1 MDTEIIELCK
11 HRIEKAKGDLR
22 TAKSNYCLSPQK
34 LPKNKPNCL
43 TENKMVE
50 LPQNEKGV
58 KKRERKNTSCDQTE
72 KV

>member
-1 MDTEIIELCK
+1 MLALGVTFKTTVLFYYS
-11 HRIEKAKGDLR
+11 HRSKISYFK
-22 TAKSNYCLSPQK
+22 CLSPQK

-58 KKRERKNTSCDQTE
+58 KKRERKHTSCDQTE